1 MISTQQMK
9 ELENNCGISKFTLM
23 ENAGR
28 GVYKILKDKFDLKDK
43 KILIVAYHGNN
54 GGDGFVAAHYLS
66 DICLVEVLFIG
77 DESQLKEEA
86 QTNYK
91 RILDNAKIQILYDY
105 GEIDF
110 DYYDIIVDAILGTG
124 IQGTINEPIKSIIHS
139 INNSKAFKLAVD
151 IPSGLNPDTGAI
163 EDIAINADLIAT
175 FHDLKPGLEKYKSKT
190 IIADIGIKVN

>member
-28 GVYKILKDKFDLKDK
+28 GIYKILKDKFDLKDK